1 MTEKMTVESLVEE
14 LRSLAGVSSSVESLM
29 DEEVDWIIPADDM
42 DDDARALL
50 MRLGG
55 RSQQMSE
62 EENIDAR
69 IKETLKGSLET
80 LAKRIEGITDLV
92 DLGKLGSVQ
101 VALEKVLKDGAD
113 LFDSISTGK
122 KKEQAADKKD
132 KQKAQDPQEPKS
144 QEDQKGDKGK
154 GGKPS
159 GGQPALKPQKQGG
172 GTFSRGAP
180 QAPLQQGGGGEKAV
194 TRTQESV
201 VIVGSEV
208 ITEAQMR
215 DPFGMGESFKADIVR
230 MSTAKKRNPEG

>member
-1 MTEKMTVESLVEE
+1 MTVESLVEE
-14 LRSLAGVSSSVESLM
+14 LRSLAGVSSSIENVV

-55 RSQQMSE
+55 RSQQMAE

-101 VALEKVLKDGAD
+101 VALEKVLKDGAT

-122 KKEQAADKKD
+122 KKEQAQSKKD
-132 KQKAQDPQEPKS
+132 KQKSQDPPEPKS
-144 QEDQKGDKGK
+144 QEDQKADKGDKS
-154 GGKPS
+154 GGKP
-159 GGQPALKPQKQGG
+159 GGKPALKAQQQGG

-180 QAPLQQGGGGEKAV
+180 QAPLQGGGGEKAV

-201 VIVGSEV
+201 VIIGSEV
-208 ITEAQMR
+208 ITEAQMA

-230 MSTAKKRNPEG
+230 MATAKKKHPEG